1 MAIEY
6 NLHSEKDFKMD
17 NEYSLEYKISNKT
30 KMAPELKKF
39 INRLLTRSSLV
50 LKICLIKH
58 EYSDG
63 KIVNMVQGYIFVKS
77 ESKSKYPP
85 IIKAGILDEDD
96 IFLTTKYFDTFE
108 EAKKVFDG
116 LNIKCTFKDQEER
129 SNYIGKLF
137 KKYYKV
143 YSKKLDFN
151 EDTFDS
157 VINVSTDK
165 KYINLDD
172 YEKG

>member
-17 NEYSLEYKISNKT
+17 NEYSFEYKISNKT

-39 INRLLTRSSLV
+39 INRLLTRSCLV
-50 LKICLIKH
+50 LKLCLIKH
-58 EYSDG
+58 EYADG
-63 KIVNMVQGYIFVKS
+63 KTINMVQGYVFVKS
-77 ESKSKYPP
+77 ESKYP

-96 IFLTTKYFDTFE
+96 IFVTTKYFDTFE

-137 KKYYKV
+137 KKYYKF

-151 EDTFDS
+151 EETLDS
-157 VINVSTDK
+157 VMNVSTDK

-172 YEKG
+172 CQKD